1 MCSGEQL
8 HSPLT
13 DMVGL
18 SGGSHVE
25 GVGAAVMH
33 SCLGDFHCSFTTN
46 FNVSIVIRHCS
57 IVVPPLARVH
67 LVVRT
72 R

>member
-18 SGGSHVE
+18 GGGSHVE
-25 GVGAAVMH
+25 GVGATVMH
-33 SCLGDFHCSFTTN
+33 SCLGDFHCSFTAY

-57 IVVPPLARVH
+57 IVVPPLAHVH
-67 LVVRT
+67 LVIRT
-72 R
+72 